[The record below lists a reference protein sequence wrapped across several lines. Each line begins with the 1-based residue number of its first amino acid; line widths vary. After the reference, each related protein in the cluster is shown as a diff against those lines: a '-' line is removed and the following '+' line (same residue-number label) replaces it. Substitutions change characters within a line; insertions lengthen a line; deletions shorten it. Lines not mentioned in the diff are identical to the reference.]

1 MDKGVI
7 IMKNKISL
15 RKIRIQCAMK
25 TYSTIKK
32 MQVSQH
38 NTSLVQ
44 KDILFESRLQKNIL
58 FWNSWISDVSNIN
71 ILLAVT
77 HIFGGPPSHSEVIMR
92 KYNR

>member
-32 MQVSQH
+32 NASFTTQY
-38 NTSLVQ
+38 
-44 KDILFESRLQKNIL
+44 I
-58 FWNSWISDVSNIN
+58 
-71 ILLAVT
+71 
-77 HIFGGPPSHSEVIMR
+77 PSSKRYFI
-92 KYNR
+92 